1 MERSVAAFFPGTR
14 WIATRGPFAG
24 AKDELVALAE
34 SNTDALGSAIGFWDP
49 LVRRP
54 RPAAR
59 ARSTPPPPRARA
71 RRALLRAPA
80 LTLDAS
86 QGASD
91 LDFFGLELS
100 GRLPAGATVG
110 YLRHA
115 EIKHGRVAMAAFVGY
130 CIQANGIHFPWTPY
144 PGFEEGLSP
153 PEQWA
158 AIPAAGKWQFLVF
171 IGILEALGESFAPG
185 EHYMAGGRPGVFPSL
200 KEPNEE
206 MLSKGVYPFH
216 GFPLDLY
223 DPFGTFAN
231 RSPEDKER
239 GLRVEVNNGRLAML
253 GIFSFI
259 SEQKVPG
266 AVPALSGIV
275 KPLPDLEIM
284 GPFVGTDGLQHIF
297 G

>member
-1 MERSVAAFFPGTR
+1 VERSVAAIFPGTR

-49 LVRRP
+49 L
-54 RPAAR
+54 
-59 ARSTPPPPRARA
+59 
-71 RRALLRAPA
+71 
-80 LTLDAS
+80 
-86 QGASD
+86 GASD